1 MNLTLETVN
10 QMLAD
15 GWRPTRG
22 RCFIHLDAP
31 PTMSGLLH
39 IPELSQEVQLTDAVW
54 RGTILALSPRWER
67 AKDLEEKF
75 GESAGR
81 VMVNIDEID
90 NRPLAAGDRVWL
102 LLRAEDMDRSVIITD
117 NTRIVAVITR

>member
-1 MNLTLETVN
+1 MNIKLETVF
-10 QMLAD
+10 
-15 GWRPTRG
+15 
-22 RCFIHLDAP
+22 FIFIGIVILINAFWIIR
-31 PTMSGLLH
+31 TEKRLKKFFSGKK
-39 IPELSQEVQLTDAVW
+39 
-54 RGTILALSPRWER
+54 

>member
-1 MNLTLETVN
+1 MNLTLETVH

-15 GWRPTRG
+15 GWRPLRG
-22 RCFIHLDAP
+22 KCFVRLDAP
-31 PTMSGLLH
+31 PTMAGLIH

-67 AKDLEEKF
+67 AKDLEEKL

-81 VMVNIDEID
+81 VMVNLDEVD
-90 NRPLAAGDRVWL
+90 NRPLAAGTRVLL

-117 NTRIVAVITR
+117 NTRIVAVITG